1 MTYEEAKPKIDEAVA
16 AFAAEL
22 PTDYSYCTSEPEDG
36 RGQFWLIAYQTGFEN
51 DEDAPMVVFKLDI
64 DAKKKTGEV
73 CRDFEKNLS
82 AFVFDLNDFLA
93 RAEEASDPAALLKKI
108 SEEKETPAQE
118 VESGLARTRR
128 KLALVLLG
136 LSVMIILYA
145 IAIVV
150 RQLIEEF
157 F

>member
-1 MTYEEAKPKIDEAVA
+1 MTYAEAKPKIDEAVA

-22 PTDYSYCTSEPEDG
+22 PADYSYCTSEPENG

-51 DEDAPMVVFKLDI
+51 DEDAPTVLFKLDI

-73 CRDFEKNLS
+73 CPDFEKNLS
-82 AFVFDLNDFLA
+82 AFIFDLNDFLA
-93 RAEEASDPAALLKKI
+93 RAGEASDPAALLKQV
-108 SEEKETPAQE
+108 SDEKETPAQE

-150 RQLIEEF
+150 KLLIEKF